1 MRNIL
6 ILGAGK
12 SSIALIDYLV
22 EHAAEQDWE
31 VTVADISAEHAM
43 QKTKGRPA
51 TRAIGFDF
59 YNQLG
64 RKEMISKADIVIS
77 MLPATMHIAL
87 AEDCLLLKKN
97 LVTPSYISDAM
108 RDMHDKV

>member
-31 VTVADISAEHAM
+31 ITVGDISAEHAL

-51 TRAIGFDF
+51 TKAIGFDF
-59 YNQLG
+59 YNQLR
-64 RKEMISKADIVIS
+64 RKELIGKADIVIS
-77 MLPATMHIAL
+77 MLPATMHIARS
-87 AEDCLLLKKN
+87 EERRVGKECR
-97 LVTPSYISDAM
+97 S
-108 RDMHDKV
+108 